1 MALNRRSARDIVDAL
16 RNGTVPRAG
25 LHEYAVGLDQHMQ
38 AIEEQLDRVASGR
51 GDVRSGRGEV
61 KFVRGEYGA
70 GKTFLTHLL
79 VETALRKGF
88 VVSKVVISK
97 DTPLHK
103 LDEVYHEIVTNLS
116 TPREKTMALKGLL
129 DRWTHKIEENL
140 IRNEGLDEDDP
151 SLERRTGEEIEER
164 LAMIAPEHSAFAS
177 VLRAYYRAE
186 VRDNYGLAQQLL
198 GWLSGEKNV
207 AASVVRQAAGV
218 KGKIDQTMI
227 FAFIRILAEISHQAG
242 RAGFVVVLDEVETIT
257 RLRTAKESEQ
267 GLQNIRQIVDAVD
280 EGHLSRCYF
289 VFTGTPDFFDNRNRG
304 VRGLQPLDD
313 RIRLDDP
320 NDPLP
325 NHRQAQVVIQPFDRK
340 KLLTVGKRVREIYE
354 LAYGSLDGSRA
365 SDALV
370 ESLADQMTARFGGEV
385 KVVPRQFLRQLVDTF
400 DRIQAYEE
408 YEPLGRIDEDLSR
421 SLSAAH
427 LTDVENAY
435 VAM

>member
-16 RNGTVPRAG
+16 RNGTVPRSG
-25 LHEYAVGLDQHMQ
+25 LHEYAVGLGQHMQ
-38 AIEEQLDRVASGR
+38 AMEEQLDRVASGR
-51 GDVRSGRGEV
+51 GDVRSGRGEI

-79 VETALRKGF
+79 VETALKKGF
-88 VVSKVVISK
+88 VVSNVIISK

-103 LDEVYHEIVTNLS
+103 LDEVYREIVTNLS
-116 TPREKTMALKGLL
+116 TPREKTGALKGLL
-129 DRWTHKIEENL
+129 DRWTHRIEESL
-140 IRNEGLDEDDP
+140 IRNEDIEENDP
-151 SLERRTGEEIEER
+151 RLERRTEEEIEER
-164 LAMIAPEHSAFAS
+164 LAIIAQEHSAFSA
-177 VLRAYYRAE
+177 VLRAYYRA
-186 VRDNYGLAQQLL
+186 DISGDSALAQHLL
-198 GWLSGEKNV
+198 GWLRGEKGV
-207 AASVVRQAAGV
+207 AAHIVRQAAGV

-320 NDPLP
+320 NDQFP
-325 NHRQAQVVIQPFDRK
+325 NYRQAQVAIQPFDRE
-340 KLLTVGKRVREIYE
+340 KLLTVGKRVKDIYE
-354 LAYGSLDGSRA
+354 VAYGSLDGSRA
-365 SDALV
+365 SDATV

>member
-16 RNGTVPRAG
+16 RNGTVPRSG
-25 LHEYAVGLDQHMQ
+25 LHEYAVGLDQHMR
-38 AIEEQLDRVASGR
+38 AMEEQLDRVASGR
-51 GDVRSGRGEV
+51 GDVRSGRGEI

-88 VVSKVVISK
+88 VVSNVVISK

-116 TPREKTMALKGLL
+116 TPREKTGALKGLL

-140 IRNEGLDEDDP
+140 IRNEDIEENDP
-151 SLERRTGEEIEER
+151 RLERRTEEEIEER
-164 LAMIAPEHSAFAS
+164 LAIIAQEHSSFSA
-177 VLRAYYRAE
+177 VLRAYYRAD
-186 VRDNYGLAQQLL
+186 VRGDSALAQQLL

-207 AASVVRQAAGV
+207 AASVVKKAANIR
-218 KGKIDQTMI
+218 GKIDQTMT
-227 FAFIRILAEISHQAG
+227 FAFIRVLAEISHQAG

-267 GLQNIRQIVDAVD
+267 GLQHIRQIVDAVD

-320 NDPLP
+320 NARFP
-325 NHRQAQVVIQPFDRK
+325 NYRQAQVVIQPFDRE

-354 LAYGSLDGSRA
+354 LAYGSLDDSRA

-400 DRIQAYEE
+400 DRIQTYEE

-421 SLSAAH
+421 SLSAAA